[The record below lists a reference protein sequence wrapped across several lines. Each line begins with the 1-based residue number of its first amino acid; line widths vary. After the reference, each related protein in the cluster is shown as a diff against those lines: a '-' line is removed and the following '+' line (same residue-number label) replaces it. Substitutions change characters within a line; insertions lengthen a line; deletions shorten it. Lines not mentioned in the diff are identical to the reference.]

1 MGEFDMYRQAGT
13 TPNFT
18 DIARRYGM
26 NRHTV
31 AKYWKAGGQVEDA
44 RRCRPSGLDRHRE
57 VIEAK
62 AQLPGAT
69 KRGIYEYL
77 IDRCYAGEEPPAYN
91 TLTKWMRRNGIECGR
106 PPEGPEP
113 HPRFETAPGEQMQ
126 FDWKESL
133 RMADAEG
140 EVFEF
145 NVFSATL
152 GYSRLHRFVYSRT
165 RTEDDV
171 MACLL
176 AVMAA
181 NGGTARTLVTDNMS
195 SIVSSSASGRR
206 VSARFARF
214 AAAAGFE
221 LELARPRSPQTKGKV
236 ESSNRFLSRLAVY
249 EGDFR
254 GEEGL
259 VAAIARIEARCNTE
273 PSASTGV
280 PPAVLFM
287 REKEE
292 LRKVGN
298 MGLLES
304 MVADVSV
311 QAAPPHDARPLP
323 GPRVLGAPALHRQAR
338 QGARDAVGPGE
349 GGDGRRDRRGPRPV
363 GPGRARRLRPGALR
377 RGPGREGALRRRRH
391 RGGGPRQPGA
401 ARQAR
406 GGVAVSARDEG
417 GAYARIRENLS
428 ELGLDAMAAGLPHW
442 MSAVAAGEADFA
454 SAMLAMTSEEAEAK
468 RRRGTDRKVRAAGFP
483 FVKTLADFDFSF
495 QPSIPRAVVDDLA
508 ALRFLDAAENVVLV
522 GSPGVGKT
530 HIAVALGV
538 EAVRARK
545 EVRFTDCAALVRD
558 LKDASSRGI
567 LAKRLKYYAHAT
579 LLIIDEL
586 GYLDVDEEGADL
598 LFQLVSAR
606 YEHRSTVITT
616 NVAVGLWAD
625 VFGDAV
631 TAAAIADR
639 VCHHCTMLK
648 ITGRSYRM
656 KDLLA
661 EAADGDGLPER
672 GQS

>member
-1 MGEFDMYRQAGT
+1 M
-13 TPNFT
+13 
-18 DIARRYGM
+18 
-26 NRHTV
+26 
-31 AKYWKAGGQVEDA
+31 
-44 RRCRPSGLDRHRE
+44 
-57 VIEAK
+57 
-62 AQLPGAT
+62 
-69 KRGIYEYL
+69 
-77 IDRCYAGEEPPAYN
+77 
-91 TLTKWMRRNGIECGR
+91 
-106 PPEGPEP
+106 
-113 HPRFETAPGEQMQ
+113 
-126 FDWKESL
+126 
-133 RMADAEG
+133 
-140 EVFEF
+140 
-145 NVFSATL
+145 
-152 GYSRLHRFVYSRT
+152 
-165 RTEDDV
+165 
-171 MACLL
+171 
-176 AVMAA
+176 
-181 NGGTARTLVTDNMS
+181 
-195 SIVSSSASGRR
+195 
-206 VSARFARF
+206 
-214 AAAAGFE
+214 
-221 LELARPRSPQTKGKV
+221 
-236 ESSNRFLSRLAVY
+236 
-249 EGDFR
+249 
-254 GEEGL
+254 
-259 VAAIARIEARCNTE
+259 
-273 PSASTGV
+273 
-280 PPAVLFM
+280 
-287 REKEE
+287 
-292 LRKVGN
+292 
-298 MGLLES
+298 
-304 MVADVSV
+304 
-311 QAAPPHDARPLP
+311 
-323 GPRVLGAPALHRQAR
+323 
-338 QGARDAVGPGE
+338 
-349 GGDGRRDRRGPRPV
+349 
-363 GPGRARRLRPGALR
+363 
-377 RGPGREGALRRRRH
+377 
-391 RGGGPRQPGA
+391 
-401 ARQAR
+401 
-406 GGVAVSARDEG
+406 SARDEG

-495 QPSIPRAVVDDLA
+495 QPSI
-508 ALRFLDAAENVVLV
+508 LRFLDAAENVVLV